1 MKFTSMKMKRKW
13 TGMIAGLMI
22 SVLAAGQQ
30 AMIIDRVVGVVGD
43 FTILQSDVEQQY
55 LQMKMSGMYMAPD
68 IRCQIFNQFVEQ
80 KLLMAQAKIDS
91 VEVGPD
97 MVEMQMEQRLDYF
110 VSQFGSEEEMENY
123 FNKSIFDIKDDLREA
138 IQEQM
143 VTQEVRS
150 SITEDVSTTPS
161 DVRSFYRSLDPDSIP
176 YINTEV
182 QLSQIVA
189 YPSYSEEAVF
199 EVKERLLDLRRRV
212 MEGEDFGTLAI
223 LYSEGPTASRRGE
236 LGFMMRSELDKA
248 YADAAW
254 ALKPG
259 QVSKIVESAFGYHI
273 IQMIERRGDRANTR
287 HILMNPKADA
297 NAIQKAVNKLDSLK
311 TVIEA
316 DSLSFSLA
324 AKIYSEDPTTSV
336 NGGLLVNPQTM
347 AARFELDQLPTKDYY
362 MIRNLEVGQISEPY
376 ETTDSK
382 GKTCYK
388 MLYLKSRTEPHRAN
402 LKQDFVLL
410 QEMALQQKIGEVMQ
424 EWYAQKKETT
434 YIRVDDSFKG
444 CAINAEQTSQR

>member
-1 MKFTSMKMKRKW
+1 MNVQKRW
-13 TGMIAGLMI
+13 TGMVAGILI
-22 SVLAAGQQ
+22 SVFAAGQP
-30 AMIIDRVVGVVGD
+30 MIIDRVVGVVGD
-43 FTILQSDVEQQY
+43 FHILQSDIEQQY
-55 LQMKMSGMYMAPD
+55 LQMKMSGMYMGPD
-68 IRCQIFNQFVEQ
+68 MRCQIFNQFVEQ

-91 VEVGPD
+91 VEVSPD
-97 MVEMQMEQRLDYF
+97 MVEMQMEGRLDYF
-110 VSQFGSEEEMENY
+110 VSQFGSEQEMESY

-143 VTQEVRS
+143 ITGEVRS

-161 DVRSFYRSLDPDSIP
+161 DVRNFYRSLDPDSIP

-182 QLSQIVA
+182 QLAQIVA
-189 YPSYSEEAVF
+189 YPSYSEEAIY

-223 LYSEGPTASRRGE
+223 LYSEGPSASRRGE

-254 ALKPG
+254 SLKPG

-297 NAIQKAVNKLDSLK
+297 NARQVAINRLDSLK
-311 TVIEA
+311 NVIEA
-316 DSLSFSLA
+316 DSISFDLA
-324 AKIYSEDPTTSV
+324 AKYYSQDPNTSV
-336 NGGLLVNPQTM
+336 NGGILVNPQTQ

-362 MIRNLEVGQISEPY
+362 MIRNLEVGDITPTY
-376 ETTDSK
+376 ETTDPK

-388 MLYLKSRTEPHRAN
+388 ILYLKSRTEPHRAN

-410 QEMALQQKIGEVMQ
+410 QEMALRKKTEEVMQ
-424 EWYAQKKETT
+424 QWYADKKENT
-434 YIRVDDSFKG
+434 YIRVDESFKG
-444 CAINAEQTSQR
+444 CSLSGEQTSQR